1 MFLKTKKVKMPY
13 SIFPTR
19 WQTFLFRNYGF
30 VETKTLA
37 NVLRC
42 DEETVQ
48 KEVERMGL
56 QRAVFDSDWLKKGYI
71 TLIRNNWYLLPYSQ
85 LNELLGTTQE
95 QLDFILEKD
104 DFLSVKLGDFKPECE
119 EVFYQ
124 PLSQE
129 QIQETKAL
137 AKAIEKLPLT
147 REMKAFDFFSDLE
160 ETTDVQMQTLEQGA
174 RIIHGYLTPCGNT
187 FAEESER
194 YLPDVLLEYYQKR
207 GINGLWFH
215 GVLSELSPSP
225 LSEENKGYELRRNN
239 LQTTVERCAKYGIG
253 VYLYLNEP
261 RGIPVS
267 KIGKY
272 ADVFGRTENGVACY
286 CFEKPLAKEY
296 LYTAVKSLCEG
307 VKGLRGLIT
316 ITMSENPTHCHFRPN
331 NDCPY
336 CKHLPPQNVAADV
349 NNVIA
354 KAARDSG
361 SGVEVIANLW
371 GWSAFM
377 GWTEEQTLSGVEL
390 LSKDVSVLCVSEYDL
405 EIVKG
410 GVKSKIIDYSL
421 ANVGPSEITKKTLK
435 KARETG
441 HKIYAKIQVNN
452 SWECSATPELP
463 AYDLLEKHLK
473 NLREIGVENYMLSWT
488 LGGFPSLS
496 LDLVG
501 ACNETFDLN
510 AWYGV
515 HFGKQAEGVREA
527 VSLFCQGFEE
537 YPFSIDALYFSPKT
551 LGSANLWDLAR
562 EENKSTMCCF
572 AFDDYENW
580 ILPYDYQTYTSQ
592 MEKLLHLWQKSLKK
606 LRALKGDGKV
616 KRMAFCIQTAYL
628 HLESDYLQTQFSY
641 YKRRN
646 DKKEIIK
653 ILKREEKTAKRLLD
667 CVLKDARVGFETSN
681 HYFYTERNLI
691 EKIICVRQL
700 LKRMKI

>member
-48 KEVERMGL
+48 KEVERMGM
-56 QRAVFDSDWLKKGYI
+56 QRAVFDKDWLKKGYI
-71 TLIRNNWYLLPYSQ
+71 TLIRNNWYLLPYEQ
-85 LNELLGTTQE
+85 LNALLGTTQE
-95 QLDFILEKD
+95 ELDFILEKD
-104 DFLSVKLGDFKPECE
+104 DFLSVKLGDFKPECA
-119 EVFYQ
+119 EVIYK
-124 PLSQE
+124 PLTDSQ
-129 QIQETKAL
+129 IKATKAVL
-137 AKAIEKLPLT
+137 KELKKLPLT
-147 REMKAFDFFSDLE
+147 RKMKAFDFFSDFE
-160 ETTDVQMQTLEQGA
+160 ETGALETQKHTKGA
-174 RIIHGYLTPCGNT
+174 RIVHGYLTPCGDP
-187 FAEESER
+187 FAEDCER
-194 YLPDVLLEYYQKR
+194 YLPDVLLEQYQKR

-225 LSEENKGYELRRNN
+225 LSESSEGYELRRKN
-239 LQTTVERCAKYGIG
+239 LQKTVERCEKYGIG

-261 RGIPVS
+261 RAVPVE

-272 ADVFGRTENGVACY
+272 ADVFGRKENGGACY
-286 CFEKPLAKEY
+286 CFEKPAAKEY
-296 LYTAVKSLCEG
+296 LYNAVKSLCEG

-316 ITMSENPTHCHFRPN
+316 ITMSENPTHCHFRSN

-336 CKHLPPQNVAADV
+336 CKNVPPQNVAAQV

-354 KAARDSG
+354 KAARESG

-377 GWTEEQTLSGVEL
+377 GWTEEQTLAGVEL
-390 LSKDVSVLCVSEYDL
+390 LSKDISVLCVSEYDL
-405 EIVKG
+405 EIEKG

-421 ANVGPSEITKKTLK
+421 ANVGPSGVTERTLK

-463 AYDLLEKHLK
+463 AYDLLEKHLT
-473 NLREIGVENYMLSWT
+473 NLRAIGVEDYMLTWT
-488 LGGFPSLS
+488 QGGFPSLS
-496 LDLVG
+496 LDL
-501 ACNETFDLN
+501 ASSHDKTFDLN
-510 AWYGV
+510 AWYRS
-515 HFGKQAEGVREA
+515 HFGKRAEGIREA

-537 YPFSIDALYFSPKT
+537 YPFSIDALYYSPKT
-551 LGSANLWDLAR
+551 LACANLWDLR
-562 EENKSTMCCF
+562 KEEKTSTMVCF

-592 MEKLLHLWQKSLKK
+592 MEKLLLLWQKSLKK
-606 LRALKGDGKV
+606 LRALKGDEKI
-616 KRMAFCIQTAYL
+616 KRMASYIQTAYL
-628 HLESDYLQTQFSY
+628 HMESDYLQTQFSY
-641 YKRRN
+641 YKRLS
-646 DKKEIIK
+646 DKQTLRK
-653 ILKREEKTAKRLLD
+653 ILKREEKTAKRLLRL
-667 CVLKDARVGFETSN
+667 VLNDSRVGFETSN
-681 HYFYTERNLI
+681 HYFYTERNLM
-691 EKIICVRQL
+691 EKIVCVRQL
-700 LKRMKI
+700 FDELK